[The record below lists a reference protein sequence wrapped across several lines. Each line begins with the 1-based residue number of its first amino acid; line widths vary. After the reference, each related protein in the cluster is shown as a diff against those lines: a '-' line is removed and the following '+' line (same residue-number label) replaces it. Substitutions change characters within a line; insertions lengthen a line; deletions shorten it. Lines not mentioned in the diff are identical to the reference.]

1 MENIRKISHFAGQT
15 FGIWVIVFA
24 VLGFSF
30 PSLFSW
36 ISSYI
41 TIFLG
46 IIMFGMGL
54 TLQTDDFKE
63 LIRKPL
69 YVIIGV
75 IAQYTIMPLV
85 AFSLAYGLH
94 LPSEIAVGVIL
105 VGCCPGGTASN
116 VMTFLAKGNTALS
129 VAVTTISTL
138 LAPVLTP
145 VLIMLFA
152 KEWLPVSPGSL
163 FISILQ
169 AVLIPIIAG
178 LVVKIFFKKQV
189 AKAVHALPLVS
200 VIGIVAIVSAVVSG
214 NRENL
219 LQSGLLIFSVVILH
233 NGFGYLLGFLCA
245 KLLKMDYSSQKA
257 IAIEV
262 GMQNSGLGAALATAH
277 FSPLS
282 AVPSAIFS
290 VWHNLSGSLLAT
302 YWSKKGKNPKEDSNS
317 TELSL

>member
-30 PSLFSW
+30 PLFFSR

-63 LIRKPL
+63 LFRKPL

-75 IAQYTIMPLV
+75 IAQYTVMPLV
-85 AFSLAYGLH
+85 ASGLAYGLH

-145 VLIMLFA
+145 ILIMLFA
-152 KEWLPVSPGSL
+152 KEWLPVSPSSL

-169 AVLIPIIAG
+169 AVLFPIIAG
-178 LVVKIFFKKQV
+178 LIVKMFFKKQV
-189 AKAVHALPLVS
+189 AKAVHVLPLVS
-200 VIGIVAIVSAVVSG
+200 VIGIVAIVSAVVSS

-219 LQSGLLIFSVVILH
+219 LQSGWLIFSVVILH
-233 NGFGYLLGFLCA
+233 NGIGYLLGFLCA
-245 KLLKMDYSSQKA
+245 KLLKMDYASQKA
-257 IAIEV
+257 VAIEV

-302 YWSKKGKNPKEDSNS
+302 YWSKKGKNQKEDSNS
-317 TELSL
+317 TELTL

>member
-63 LIRKPL
+63 MIRKPL

-85 AFSLAYGLH
+85 AFGLAYGLH

-169 AVLIPIIAG
+169 AALIPIIAG

-245 KLLKMDYSSQKA
+245 KLLKMDYASQKA

-317 TELSL
+317 TELTL

>member
-85 AFSLAYGLH
+85 AFGLAYGLH

-138 LAPVLTP
+138 LAPILTP

-245 KLLKMDYSSQKA
+245 KLLKMDYASQKA

-290 VWHNLSGSLLAT
+290 VWHNLSGSLIAT

>member
-24 VLGFSF
+24 MLGFAF

-41 TIFLG
+41 TILLG

-85 AFSLAYGLH
+85 AFGLAYGLH

-245 KLLKMDYSSQKA
+245 KLLKMDYASQKA

-317 TELSL
+317 TELTL

>member
-15 FGIWVIVFA
+15 FGIWVIIFA

-85 AFSLAYGLH
+85 AFGLAYGLH

-189 AKAVHALPLVS
+189 SKAVHALPLVS

-245 KLLKMDYSSQKA
+245 KLLKMDYASQKA

-317 TELSL
+317 TELTL

>member
-85 AFSLAYGLH
+85 AFGLAYGLH

>member
-15 FGIWVIVFA
+15 FGIWVIIFA

-85 AFSLAYGLH
+85 AFGLAYGLH

-169 AVLIPIIAG
+169 AVLVPIIAG
-178 LVVKIFFKKQV
+178 LVVKMFFKKQV

-245 KLLKMDYSSQKA
+245 KLLKMDYASQKA

-317 TELSL
+317 TELTL

>member
-54 TLQTDDFKE
+54 TLQIDDFKE

>member
-63 LIRKPL
+63 LLRKPL

-85 AFSLAYGLH
+85 AFGLAYGLH

>member
-85 AFSLAYGLH
+85 AFGLAYGLH

-169 AVLIPIIAG
+169 AVLVPIIAG

-245 KLLKMDYSSQKA
+245 KLLKMDYASQKA

-317 TELSL
+317 TELTL

>member
-54 TLQTDDFKE
+54 TLQTDDFIE

-85 AFSLAYGLH
+85 AFGLAYGLH

-138 LAPVLTP
+138 LAPILTP

-245 KLLKMDYSSQKA
+245 KLLKMDYASQKA

>member
-85 AFSLAYGLH
+85 AFGLAYGLH

-233 NGFGYLLGFLCA
+233 NVFGYLLGFLCA
-245 KLLKMDYSSQKA
+245 KLLKMDYASQKA

-290 VWHNLSGSLLAT
+290 VWHNLSGSLIAT

>member
-1 MENIRKISHFAGQT
+1 
-15 FGIWVIVFA
+15 
-24 VLGFSF
+24 
-30 PSLFSW
+30 
-36 ISSYI
+36 
-41 TIFLG
+41 
-46 IIMFGMGL
+46 MFGMGL

-85 AFSLAYGLH
+85 AFGLAYGLH

-169 AVLIPIIAG
+169 AVLFPIIAG
-178 LVVKIFFKKQV
+178 LIVKMFFKKQV
-189 AKAVHALPLVS
+189 AKAVHVLPLVS

-219 LQSGLLIFSVVILH
+219 LQSGWLIFSVVILH
-233 NGFGYLLGFLCA
+233 NGIGYLLGFLCA
-245 KLLKMDYSSQKA
+245 KLLKMDYASQKA
-257 IAIEV
+257 VAIEV

-302 YWSKKGKNPKEDSNS
+302 YWSKKGKNQKEDSNS
-317 TELSL
+317 TELTL

>member
-85 AFSLAYGLH
+85 AFGLAYGLH

-138 LAPVLTP
+138 LAPILTP

-178 LVVKIFFKKQV
+178 LIVKIFFKKQV

-245 KLLKMDYSSQKA
+245 KLLKMDYASQKA

>member
-85 AFSLAYGLH
+85 AFGLAYGLH

-245 KLLKMDYSSQKA
+245 KLLKMDYASQKA

>member
-85 AFSLAYGLH
+85 AFGLAYGLH

-245 KLLKMDYSSQKA
+245 KLLKMDYASQKA

-302 YWSKKGKNPKEDSNS
+302 YWSKKGKTPKEDSNS
-317 TELSL
+317 TELTL

>member
-15 FGIWVIVFA
+15 FGIWVIIFA

-41 TIFLG
+41 TILLG

-85 AFSLAYGLH
+85 AFGLAYGLH

-245 KLLKMDYSSQKA
+245 KLLKMDYASQKA

-317 TELSL
+317 TELTL

>member
-1 MENIRKISHFAGQT
+1 MGIIRKISHFAGQT

-30 PSLFSW
+30 PSFFTW

-54 TLQTDDFKE
+54 TLQADDFKE
-63 LIRKPL
+63 LVRKPWH
-69 YVIIGV
+69 VIIGV
-75 IAQYTIMPLV
+75 ILQYTIMPLV
-85 AFSLAYGLH
+85 AFGLAFGLG
-94 LPSEIAVGVIL
+94 LPAEIAVGVIL

-145 VLIMLFA
+145 LLIMLFA

-178 LVVKIFFKKQV
+178 VIVQMCFRKQV

-219 LQSGLLIFSVVILH
+219 LQSGALIFSVVILH
-233 NGFGYLLGFLCA
+233 NGIGYLLGFFCA
-245 KLLKMDYSSQKA
+245 KLFKMDYPSQKA

-290 VWHNLSGSLLAT
+290 VWHNLSGSMLAT
-302 YWSKKGKNPKEDSNS
+302 YWSKQVKKKQATSNNRN
-317 TELSL
+317 LSL

>member
-85 AFSLAYGLH
+85 AFGLAYGLH

-245 KLLKMDYSSQKA
+245 RLLKMDYSSQKA